1 MSSTIG
7 NYIINKFKVDVYK
20 CRGYHLET
28 YNRSRGFYLTD
39 NIDSK
44 YTQYQ
49 LENLYVECY
58 DNLFNHNKMETLSK
72 CKEIQD
78 LQREML
84 NWLIFEC
91 REDPEFCALS
101 TKESTLETT
110 EGLDEVIR
118 QSGIA
123 FQKDLDR
130 LKEAIKTA
138 MNLDNRFK
146 YWR

>member
-1 MSSTIG
+1 
-7 NYIINKFKVDVYK
+7 
-20 CRGYHLET
+20 
-28 YNRSRGFYLTD
+28 
-39 NIDSK
+39 
-44 YTQYQ
+44 
-49 LENLYVECY
+49 
-58 DNLFNHNKMETLSK
+58 METLSK